1 MRSIISPYNNRC
13 GFRRTPSTVCVN
25 CHFVKWA
32 RNETATT
39 LTALFV
45 GWRVVSRIMHLNW
58 SSQRVILMVCAC
70 SHRKVKTHLNGES
83 SRTGHQSRRFNG
95 CLCTV
100 YLPATP
106 FCSPIILR
114 IGLLVLMAFHAVVRE
129 HRWGT
134 HRFSVFFLPLA
145 LFRYRCV
152 SFGLFHFWKSNCK
165 CKRCCV
171 TSFIRSIF
179 FVRCRCIAL

>member
-100 YLPATP
+100 VPTSDTVLFAVYPADRATGSYGIS
-106 FCSPIILR
+106 CSCARTSMRDPQIF
-114 IGLLVLMAFHAVVRE
+114 G
-129 HRWGT
+129 
-134 HRFSVFFLPLA
+134 FFLPLA